1 MKFGDLRISF
11 LKPSLTYTI
20 ISHMCHDIKMVG
32 EKKWLGNT
40 SVDSAASPISACNY
54 D

>member
-1 MKFGDLRISF
+1 MKFGDLRITF
-11 LKPSLTYTI
+11 LKPFLTHTI

-32 EKKWLGNT
+32 GKKWLGNT
-40 SVDSAASPISACNY
+40 SVDSAPVPISACNY